1 VCGTWL
7 PTSVSDVKDLVLLID
22 VNLDVEIGDLA
33 QILLA
38 GDREEPN
45 LPPDA
50 HDKGQHKKFH
60 NGQ

>member
-1 VCGTWL
+1 
-7 PTSVSDVKDLVLLID
+7 VKDLVLLID